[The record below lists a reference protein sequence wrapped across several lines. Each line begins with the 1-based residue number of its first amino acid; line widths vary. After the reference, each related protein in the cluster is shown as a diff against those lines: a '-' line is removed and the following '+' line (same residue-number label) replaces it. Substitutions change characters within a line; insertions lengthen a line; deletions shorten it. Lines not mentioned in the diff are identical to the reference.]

1 MTALRERML
10 EELRLR
16 NFSPRTIRTYTAS
29 VADFA
34 RYFHQS
40 PDKLGPEHVRI
51 YQLYLLN
58 ERKLAWHSIQVHV
71 SALRFLYVRTLKQ
84 RWFDT
89 EVTKPK
95 IRRKLPVVWSR
106 EEVAALLA
114 FAHLELAVPDFA
126 DGAQVL
132 EFDDVRR
139 ADVGAGA
146 AADADGVRLV
156 VRCAGLAGDAVAG
169 EVDGADAVRFMQV
182 QHLRNHVLGRAAPH
196 PPQHGTQAATAKIAT
211 ERATHLRNQ

>member
-1 MTALRERML
+1 ML

-16 NFSPRTIRTYTAS
+16 NFTPRTIRTYTAT

-34 RYFHQS
+34 RHFHQS

-106 EEVAALLA
+106 EEVAALLDITKNLK
-114 FAHLELAVPDFA
+114 H
-126 DGAQVL
+126 
-132 EFDDVRR
+132 R
-139 ADVGAGA
+139 A
-146 AADADGVRLV
+146 LL
-156 VRCAGLAGDAVAG
+156 GLAAI
-169 EVDGADAVRFMQV
+169 
-182 QHLRNHVLGRAAPH
+182 HLREEPDALMSARPGPSGGYPVRGIPPGPPIIRAVSIP
-196 PPQHGTQAATAKIAT
+196 
-211 ERATHLRNQ
+211 

>member
-16 NFSPRTIRTYTAS
+16 NFTPRTIRTYTAT

-34 RYFHQS
+34 RHFHQS

-106 EEVAALLA
+106 EEVAALLDITPVA
-114 FAHLELAVPDFA
+114 
-126 DGAQVL
+126 AQMRQHRTL
-132 EFDDVRR
+132 PPAEPM
-139 ADVGAGA
+139 
-146 AADADGVRLV
+146 
-156 VRCAGLAGDAVAG
+156 C
-169 EVDGADAVRFMQV
+169 EVTGQSA
-182 QHLRNHVLGRAAPH
+182 
-196 PPQHGTQAATAKIAT
+196 
-211 ERATHLRNQ
+211 

>member
-16 NFSPRTIRTYTAS
+16 NFTPRTIRTYTAS

-34 RYFHQS
+34 RHFHQS

-106 EEVAALLA
+106 EEVAA
-114 FAHLELAVPDFA
+114 
-126 DGAQVL
+126 
-132 EFDDVRR
+132 RR
-139 ADVGAGA
+139 CTPAPSTLSAISCARSWAGA
-146 AADADGVRLV
+146 SP
-156 VRCAGLAGDAVAG
+156 
-169 EVDGADAVRFMQV
+169 F
-182 QHLRNHVLGRAAPH
+182 
-196 PPQHGTQAATAKIAT
+196 PPT
-211 ERATHLRNQ
+211 